1 MFLSDA
7 FLQSV
12 NIINYSMSPLTFH
25 TIYINKAIKNI
36 SGRNN
41 EDFLKNPSLWMDI
54 IHPDDVET
62 VKKSLTVCP
71 FDIIYRIV
79 HINGDI
85 KWLIN
90 RGELD
95 TGGDRIDG
103 IAIDITEQKLFEEKL
118 KIKSKTQSLFLDNIT
133 LQTWYLINEE
143 TYGGVNK
150 SHAGFLGIDEKSFPG
165 RSLYS
170 IFPDDIARNFVKI
183 NREVFQSGKTV
194 CMEEWIAGAGGEL
207 SLFYVTKI
215 PILGENGQVEAILCS
230 AEDITDRK
238 LVEKVLMESEEIFR
252 MISISAQDAIII
264 IDSSGL
270 VTHWNPAA
278 EKILGYSEIEI
289 LGETLQNTLVPPGYI
304 DTYNSILSSWQRT
317 GECNAIGKCNEIIV
331 LRKGGRE
338 INVEMSLSSVKLQ
351 EQWHAIGIIRDI
363 TERKSMEL
371 LLKKQTEELINTNQL
386 LLQAKEDAEIA
397 NRTKSQFVANMSHEI
412 RTPMN
417 GVIGMT
423 SLLLNTI
430 LTSEQLEYTETIRKS
445 ADALLLII
453 NDILD
458 FSKIEAGKVTLEP
471 LDFSIVELMEDTSDL
486 LALKAHEKNI
496 EFNYFIYSDVPN
508 YIIGDHGK
516 VRQILINLCNNAIK
530 FTEKGE
536 VMIKILREEEKDD
549 KVTIKFSISDTGIG
563 IGEEQMNR
571 LFKPFS
577 QVDGST
583 TRRYGGTGLGLI
595 ISKKL
600 AEMMGGTI
608 GVESKE
614 GRGST
619 FWFTAVFEKTL
630 QPVEELIAITEEIK
644 KYRILIVDDNE
655 TNRFILKEYLK
666 MWGCRFDEA
675 PGGIQAL
682 VKFYQACEAKDP
694 FEIAL
699 LDMQMPE
706 MDGLTL
712 ARQIKMSPQLKDTTL
727 LLLTSLDRRFDA
739 INQETIF
746 DAYLNKPIK
755 QSNLLNI
762 LLTILGKQRLQKEE
776 ISQDAGVK
784 IEKPAN
790 TEKNKYHVLVV
801 EDNYINQKVAL
812 RILSKLGYSADSV
825 GNGKE
830 AVKALKMV
838 PYDIVLMDIQMPEM
852 NGFEA
857 TEIIRN
863 PASGVLNHHI
873 PVIAMT
879 AHSMKGDREKC
890 IEAGMNNYIAK
901 PVKIDE
907 VAQIIEKELS
917 LVKLKDKKEQINLK
931 EIPSKKIFD
940 WKNLLIRLD
949 GDEEFAREILRDT
962 IEDTDIKNL
971 RKLLEENNINELI
984 TVAHSMKGVYANID
998 AFKLKEVVSEIEL
1011 CAKQKKIDRLETL
1024 ISKLEHEFER
1034 FKKVISHIGLQ
1045 D

>member
-1 MFLSDA
+1 MFLSDD
-7 FLQSV
+7 FLQSL
-12 NIINYSMSPLTFH
+12 NIINYSMSPLFH
-25 TIYINKAIKNI
+25 IIYINKAIKHI
-36 SGRNN
+36 SGRDA
-41 EDFLKNPSLWMDI
+41 EDFFKNPSLWMDL
-54 IHPDDVET
+54 IHPDDTET
-62 VKKSLTVCP
+62 VKKSLTVYP
-71 FDIIYRIV
+71 FNITYRIV

-85 KWLIN
+85 KWLSN
-90 RGELD
+90 RGVMD
-95 TGGDRIDG
+95 TGKDRIDG
-103 IAIDITEQKLFEEKL
+103 IIIDITEQKQIEEKL
-118 KIKSKTQSLFLDNIT
+118 KHKSKVQSLFLDNIT
-133 LQTWYLINEE
+133 LQTWYLTDEE
-143 TYGGVNK
+143 TYGGANK
-150 SHAGFLGIDEKSFPG
+150 SHATFLGIGEKSFPG

-170 IFPDDIARNFVKI
+170 IFPHDIAENFVKN
-183 NREVFQSGKTV
+183 NRKIFQSKKTV
-194 CMEEWIAGAGGEL
+194 CTEEWMASSGGEL
-207 SLFYVTKI
+207 SLFSVTKI
-215 PILGENGQVEAILCS
+215 PILAENGHIEGVLFS
-230 AEDITDRK
+230 ADDITDRK

-289 LGETLQNTLVPPGYI
+289 LGETLENTLVPPACRE
-304 DTYNSILSSWQRT
+304 TYNSILSSWQKT
-317 GECNAIGKCNEIIV
+317 GECDATGKCNEIIV
-331 LRKGGRE
+331 LRKDGRE

-363 TERKSMEL
+363 TERKSMEV

-423 SLLLNTI
+423 SLLLNTD
-430 LTSEQLEYTETIRKS
+430 LTSEQIEYAETIRKS

-458 FSKIEAGKVTLEP
+458 FSKIEAGKISLEP
-471 LDFSIVELMEDTSDL
+471 SDFSIIELMEDTSDL

-496 EFNYFIYSDVPN
+496 EFNYFIYRDVPN
-508 YIIGDHGK
+508 YITGDHGK

-536 VMIKILREEEKDD
+536 VMVRIIREEEEENKI
-549 KVTIKFSISDTGIG
+549 TIKFIVSDTGIG
-563 IGEEQMNR
+563 IGKEQMSH

-583 TRRYGGTGLGLI
+583 TRRYGGTGLGLV

-614 GRGST
+614 GAGST
-619 FWFTAVFEKTL
+619 FWFTAVFEKTI
-630 QPVEELIAITEEIK
+630 QPEEEFIAITEELK
-644 KYRILIVDDNE
+644 KYRILIIDDNE

-666 MWGCRFDEA
+666 VWGCRFDEA

-682 VKFYQACEAKDP
+682 VKFYQACESNDP

-712 ARQIKMSPQLKDTTL
+712 ARQIKMSPQLKGTIL
-727 LLLTSLDRRFDA
+727 LLLTSMDRRFDLL
-739 INQETIF
+739 NQEPVF
-746 DAYLNKPIK
+746 DACLNKPIK
-755 QSNLLNI
+755 QSNLLNT
-762 LLTILGKQRLQKEE
+762 LLTIIGKQRLQKEE
-776 ISQDAGVK
+776 ILQDKGVKVK
-784 IEKPAN
+784 IEEQAAG
-790 TEKNKYHVLVV
+790 KNKYHVLVV

-830 AVKALKMV
+830 AIKALEMV
-838 PYDIVLMDIQMPEM
+838 PYDVVLMDIQMPEM

-863 PASGVLNHHI
+863 SASRVLNHHI

-890 IEAGMNNYIAK
+890 IKAGMNNYIAK
-901 PVKIDE
+901 PVKLDE
-907 VAQIIEKELS
+907 VAQILEKELS
-917 LVKLKDKKEQINLK
+917 LVRLKNKNEHINLK
-931 EIPSKKIFD
+931 ETSYKEIFD

-962 IEDTDIKNL
+962 IEDSNIKNL
-971 RKLLEENNINELI
+971 RKHLEENNINELI

-998 AFKLKEVVSEIEL
+998 AFKLKEAVSDIEL
-1011 CAKQKKIDRLETL
+1011 TAKQKKLDSLEPLITRLEEEL
-1024 ISKLEHEFER
+1024 ER
-1034 FKKVISHIGLQ
+1034 FKKVISHIVY
-1045 D
+1045 

>member
-1 MFLSDA
+1 MFLPDE
-7 FLQSV
+7 FLQSI
-12 NIINYSMSPLTFH
+12 NIINYSMSALFH
-25 TIYINKAIKNI
+25 IIYINKAIKNL
-36 SGRNN
+36 SGRDD
-41 EDFLKNPSLWMDI
+41 EDFLKNPSLWLDI
-54 IHPDDVET
+54 IHPGDLET
-62 VKKSLTVCP
+62 VKKSLTIYP
-71 FDIIYRIV
+71 FNLIYRIV

-90 RGELD
+90 RGAIASE
-95 TGGDRIDG
+95 GNRIDG
-103 IAIDITEQKLFEEKL
+103 IVIDITEQKQIEEKL
-118 KIKSKTQSLFLDNIT
+118 KNRGKTQSLFLDNIT
-133 LQTWYLINEE
+133 LQTWYLTDEE
-143 TYGGVNK
+143 TYGGANK
-150 SHAGFLGIDEKSFPG
+150 SHATFLGINENCFPG
-165 RSLYS
+165 MSLYS
-170 IFPDDIARNFVKI
+170 IFPHDIAENLVKTS
-183 NREVFQSGKTV
+183 REVFQSGTTI
-194 CMEEWIAGAGGEL
+194 CREEWLSGAGGEL
-207 SLFYVTKI
+207 SLFSVKRI
-215 PILGENGQVEAILCS
+215 PISGENGHVEYVLCS

-289 LGETLQNTLVPPGYI
+289 LGETLENTLVPTAFRE
-304 DTYNSILSSWQRT
+304 TYNSILSSWQKT
-317 GECNAIGKCNEIIV
+317 GACDAIGKCNEIIV
-331 LRKGGRE
+331 LRKDGKE

-423 SLLLNTI
+423 SLLLNTD

-458 FSKIEAGKVTLEP
+458 FSKIEAGKITLEP
-471 LDFSIVELMEDTSDL
+471 SEFSIMEMMEDTSDL

-496 EFNYFIYSDVPN
+496 EFNYFIYRDVPN
-508 YIIGDHGK
+508 YITGDHGK

-536 VMIKILREEEKDD
+536 VMVEIIREEEKGNE
-549 KVTIKFSISDTGIG
+549 VTIKFSVSDTGIG
-563 IGEEQMNR
+563 IGEAQMNR

-583 TRRYGGTGLGLI
+583 TRRYGGTGLGLV

-614 GRGST
+614 GTGSK
-619 FWFTAVFEKTL
+619 FWFTAVFEKNL
-630 QPVEELIAITEEIK
+630 QPVDEFIAITEELK
-644 KYRILIVDDNE
+644 KYRILIIDDNE

-675 PGGIQAL
+675 SGGTQAL
-682 VKFYQACEAKDP
+682 VKFYQACEKQDP

-706 MDGLTL
+706 MDGITL
-712 ARQIKMSPQLKDTTL
+712 ARQIKMSPQLKGTIL
-727 LLLTSLDRRFDA
+727 LLLTSMDKKLDS
-739 INQETIF
+739 INKEPIF
-746 DAYLNKPIK
+746 DACLNKPIK
-755 QSNLLNI
+755 QSNLLNT
-762 LLTILGKQRLQKEE
+762 LLTILGKQRLHKEE
-776 ISQDAGVK
+776 ILEDRGVK
-784 IEKPAN
+784 IEEPVVA
-790 TEKNKYHVLVV
+790 KNKYHVLVV

-825 GNGKE
+825 GNGK
-830 AVKALKMV
+830 
-838 PYDIVLMDIQMPEM
+838 
-852 NGFEA
+852 
-857 TEIIRN
+857 
-863 PASGVLNHHI
+863 
-873 PVIAMT
+873 
-879 AHSMKGDREKC
+879 
-890 IEAGMNNYIAK
+890 
-901 PVKIDE
+901 
-907 VAQIIEKELS
+907 
-917 LVKLKDKKEQINLK
+917 
-931 EIPSKKIFD
+931 
-940 WKNLLIRLD
+940 
-949 GDEEFAREILRDT
+949 
-962 IEDTDIKNL
+962 
-971 RKLLEENNINELI
+971 
-984 TVAHSMKGVYANID
+984 
-998 AFKLKEVVSEIEL
+998 
-1011 CAKQKKIDRLETL
+1011 
-1024 ISKLEHEFER
+1024 
-1034 FKKVISHIGLQ
+1034 
-1045 D
+1045 

>member
-1 MFLSDA
+1 MILSND
-7 FLQSV
+7 FFQSI
-12 NIINYSMSPLTFH
+12 NIVNYSMSPFFH
-25 TIYINKAIKNI
+25 IIYINKAIKNL
-36 SGRNN
+36 SGRDD
-41 EDFLKNPSLWMDI
+41 EDFFKNPCLWLDI
-54 IHPDDVET
+54 IHPDDIET
-62 VKKSLTVCP
+62 VKKSLTVCH
-71 FDIIYRIV
+71 FNIIYRII

-85 KWLIN
+85 KWLNN
-90 RGELD
+90 RGAMASE
-95 TGGDRIDG
+95 GNRIDG
-103 IAIDITEQKLFEEKL
+103 IIIDVTEQKQIEETL
-118 KIKSKTQSLFLDNIT
+118 KNKSKIQSLFLDNIT
-133 LQTWYLINEE
+133 LQTWYLTDEE
-143 TYGGVNK
+143 TYGGANR
-150 SHAGFLGIDEKSFPG
+150 SHASFLGINESSFSG

-170 IFPDDIARNFVKI
+170 IFPHDIAENFIKTS
-183 NREVFQSGKTV
+183 REAFQSGKTV
-194 CMEEWIAGAGGEL
+194 CIEEWLSGAGGEL
-207 SLFYVTKI
+207 SLFSVKKI
-215 PILGENGQVEAILCS
+215 PISGEKGHIEYVVCS

-238 LVEKVLMESEEIFR
+238 LVEKVLMESEEVFR

-289 LGETLQNTLVPPGYI
+289 LGETLENTLVPPAYRE
-304 DTYNSILSSWQRT
+304 TYNSILSSWQKT
-317 GECNAIGKCNEIIV
+317 GACDGTGKCNEIIV
-331 LRKGGRE
+331 LRKDGKE

-351 EQWHAIGIIRDI
+351 AQWHAIGIIRDI
-363 TERKSMEL
+363 TERKSMEI
-371 LLKKQTEELINTNQL
+371 LLKKQTEELIDTNQL

-423 SLLLNTI
+423 SLLLNTE

-471 LDFSIVELMEDTSDL
+471 SDFSLTELMEDTSDL

-496 EFNYFIYSDVPN
+496 EFNYFIYRDVPN
-508 YIIGDHGK
+508 YITGDHGK

-536 VMIKILREEEKDD
+536 VMVKITCEEEKG
-549 KVTIKFSISDTGIG
+549 KRVTIKFSVSDTGIG
-563 IGEEQMNR
+563 IGKEQMDR

-583 TRRYGGTGLGLI
+583 TRKYGGTGLGLV
-595 ISKKL
+595 ISKKI

-614 GRGST
+614 GNGST
-619 FWFTAVFEKTL
+619 FWFTAVFEKNI
-630 QPVEELIAITEEIK
+630 QPVDEFIAITEEIK
-644 KYRILIVDDNE
+644 KYRILIIDDNE

-675 PGGIQAL
+675 SGGIQAL
-682 VKFYQACEAKDP
+682 VKFYQAYETKDP

-706 MDGLTL
+706 MDGITL
-712 ARQIKMSPQLKDTTL
+712 ARQIKMSPQLKSTIL
-727 LLLTSLDRRFDA
+727 LLLTSMDKKLDS
-739 INQETIF
+739 INREPIF
-746 DAYLNKPIK
+746 DACLNKPIK
-755 QSNLLNI
+755 QSNLLNT

-776 ISQDAGVK
+776 PSADTGVK
-784 IEKPAN
+784 IEKPIVAR
-790 TEKNKYHVLVV
+790 NKYHVLVV

-812 RILSKLGYSADSV
+812 RILNKLGYYADSV

-830 AVKALKMV
+830 AIKALEMV

-863 PASGVLNHHI
+863 PSSRVLNHNI

-890 IEAGMNNYIAK
+890 MEAGMNNYIAK
-901 PVKIDE
+901 PVKLDE

-917 LVKLKDKKEQINLK
+917 LIRLKNKKEHINLK
-931 EIPSKKIFD
+931 ETSCKEIFD
-940 WKNLLIRLD
+940 WKNLLFRLD

-962 IEDTDIKNL
+962 IEDNNIKNL
-971 RKLLEENNINELI
+971 RKLLEENNFKEII

-998 AFKLKEVVSEIEL
+998 AVKLKEAVSDIEL
-1011 CAKQKKIDRLETL
+1011 MAKQQ
-1024 ISKLEHEFER
+1024 KLEKLEPLITKLEEELER
-1034 FKKVISHIGLQ
+1034 FNKVISHILY
-1045 D
+1045 

>member
-1 MFLSDA
+1 MFLSDD
-7 FLQSV
+7 FLQSL
-12 NIINYSMSPLTFH
+12 NIINYSMSPLFH
-25 TIYINKAIKNI
+25 IKYINKAIENI
-36 SGRNN
+36 SGRQH

-54 IHPDDVET
+54 IHRDDIET
-62 VKKSLTVCP
+62 VKKSLKLYP
-71 FDIIYRIV
+71 FDITYRIV

-85 KWLIN
+85 KWMIN
-90 RGELD
+90 RGTMDKE
-95 TGGDRIDG
+95 GDIING
-103 IAIDITEQKLFEEKL
+103 IAIDITEQKQIEENFKN
-118 KIKSKTQSLFLDNIT
+118 KIQSLFLDNIT
-133 LQTWYLINEE
+133 LQTWYLTDEK
-143 TYGGVNK
+143 TYGGANR
-150 SHAGFLGIDEKSFPG
+150 SHASFLGIEEKSFPG
-165 RSLYS
+165 KSLYS
-170 IFPDDIARNFVKI
+170 IFPHDIAEKFVKTS
-183 NREVFQSGKTV
+183 REVFQSGETLRI
-194 CMEEWIAGAGGEL
+194 EEWMAGAGGEL
-207 SLFYVTKI
+207 SLFSVTKI
-215 PILGENGQVEAILCS
+215 PILAENGHIEGIVCS

-264 IDSSGL
+264 IDSAGL

-289 LGETLQNTLVPPGYI
+289 LGETLENTLVPAEYREI
-304 DTYNSILSSWQRT
+304 YNSILSVWQKT
-317 GECNAIGKCNEIIV
+317 GACDATGKCSEIIV
-331 LRKGGRE
+331 LRKDGSE

-423 SLLLNTI
+423 SLLLNTG
-430 LTSEQLEYTETIRKS
+430 LTEEQLDYTETIRKS

-458 FSKIEAGKVTLEP
+458 FSKIEAGKIVLESS
-471 LDFSIVELMEDTSDL
+471 DFSIIELMEDTSDL

-496 EFNYFIYSDVPN
+496 EFNYFIYRDVPN
-508 YIIGDHGK
+508 YITGDHGK

-536 VMIKILREEEKDD
+536 VMVRIIREEEKDN
-549 KVTIKFSISDTGIG
+549 KVTIKFSVSDTGIG
-563 IGEEQMNR
+563 ISEEQRNR

-583 TRRYGGTGLGLI
+583 TRKYGGTGLGLV

-614 GRGST
+614 GAGST
-619 FWFTAVFEKTL
+619 FWFTAVFEKTI
-630 QPVEELIAITEEIK
+630 QPEEEFLVITEELK
-644 KYRILIVDDNE
+644 KYRFLIIDDNE

-666 MWGCRFDEA
+666 TWGCRFDEA

-682 VKFYQACEAKDP
+682 VKFYQACEAHDP

-712 ARQIKMSPQLKDTTL
+712 ARQIKLSPQLKGTAL
-727 LLLTSLDRRFDA
+727 LLLTSMDRRFDLN
-739 INQETIF
+739 NQENVF
-746 DAYLNKPIK
+746 DACLNKPIK
-755 QSNLLNI
+755 QSNLLNT
-762 LLTILGKQRLQKEE
+762 LLAIIGKQRLQKEE
-776 ISQDAGVK
+776 SSQDTGVK
-784 IEKPAN
+784 TEKPLTMA
-790 TEKNKYHVLVV
+790 KNKYHVLVV

-812 RILSKLGYSADSV
+812 RILNKLGYSADSV

-830 AVKALKMV
+830 AIKALGMV

-857 TEIIRN
+857 TELIRN
-863 PASGVLNHHI
+863 PASRVLNHHI

-890 IEAGMNNYIAK
+890 MEAGMNNYIAK

-907 VAQIIEKELS
+907 VAQILEKELS
-917 LVKLKDKKEQINLK
+917 LVKIQDKRKHISVKEN
-931 EIPSKKIFD
+931 SKIFD
-940 WKNLLIRLD
+940 WKNMLARLD
-949 GDEEFAREILRDT
+949 GDEEFAIEILRDT
-962 IEDTDIKNL
+962 IEDTDIKKL
-971 RKLLEENNINELI
+971 RQLSEENNIDELI
-984 TVAHSMKGVYANID
+984 TIAHSLKGVYANID
-998 AFKLKEVVSEIEL
+998 AFKLKETVYEIEL
-1011 CAKQKKIDRLETL
+1011 TARQKKLDMLEPL
-1024 ISKLEHEFER
+1024 ISKLEYELEQ
-1034 FKKVISHIGLQ
+1034 FKKTVSHIVLK
-1045 D
+1045 DLY